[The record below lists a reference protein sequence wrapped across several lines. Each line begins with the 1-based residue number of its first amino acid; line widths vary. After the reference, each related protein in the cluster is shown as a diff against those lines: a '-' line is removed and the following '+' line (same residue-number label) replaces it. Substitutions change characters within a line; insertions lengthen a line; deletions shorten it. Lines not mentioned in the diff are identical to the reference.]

1 MKKTIWILFTVF
13 VCIGAPVKSASTN
26 DRFADVKITTQQV
39 SDKIYAL
46 FGAGGNIGVS
56 KGKDGLL
63 MIDDQF
69 GPLAPKIKAALKEL
83 GDDSPTYL
91 LNTHYHGDHT
101 GGNDAFAPESLIL
114 AHENVRV
121 RLLAGDQSKRFGD
134 PALPVITY
142 EKIAHIYFN
151 GEEIQLI
158 HLPKGHTDGD
168 SIVYFTGS
176 NVIHMGDHFFKDRFP
191 YVDLDAGGTVNGLT
205 ANIETVLTMVNDDTR
220 LIPGHG
226 SLATKK
232 DLQNYLEM
240 LKATSSLVN
249 NAIESGDSLDEIKA
263 RGLGSQWQNWGIGF
277 INEERWLQTLY
288 GSLKSETQ

>member
-1 MKKTIWILFTVF
+1 MKKIISILFTVF
-13 VCIGAPVKSASTN
+13 VCISAPVKSASTS
-26 DRFADVKITTQQV
+26 DRFANVKITTQQV

-56 KGKDGLL
+56 KGNDGLL

-101 GGNDAFAPESLIL
+101 GSNAAFGSESLIL

-121 RLLAGDQSKRFGD
+121 RLLAEDQSKGFGD

-142 EKIAHIYFN
+142 EKNAHIYFN
-151 GEEIQLI
+151 GEDIQLI
-158 HLPKGHTDGD
+158 HLPRGHTDGD
-168 SIVYFTGS
+168 SVIYFTGS

-191 YVDLDAGGTVNGLT
+191 YVDLGAGGSVTGLT
-205 ANIETVLTMVNDDTR
+205 ANIETVLAMVNDDTR

-232 DLQNYLEM
+232 DLQSYLEM
-240 LKATSSLVN
+240 LKTTTSLVN
-249 NAIESGDSLDEIKA
+249 DAIKSGDSADQIKA
-263 RGLGSQWQNWGIGF
+263 RGLGSQWQSWGTGF

-288 GSLKSETQ
+288 DSLKSEMQ